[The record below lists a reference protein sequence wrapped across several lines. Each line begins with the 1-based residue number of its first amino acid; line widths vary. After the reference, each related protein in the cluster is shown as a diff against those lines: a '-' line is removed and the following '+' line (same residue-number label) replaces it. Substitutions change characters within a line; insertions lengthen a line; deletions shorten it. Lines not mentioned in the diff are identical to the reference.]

1 MEPLLVE
8 LLASDTAARLFLA
21 LLHFVWQGCLLAC
34 GLAVLLRL
42 LPTQQIHG
50 RCAAS
55 LTTLL
60 LMLACPVLTFFVVAP
75 ETPPQSP
82 DVASAA
88 IGPDHGLVASSH
100 EGLSSTE
107 IGFTPVIAVESG
119 RTSQSVDLDTN
130 DARWIEPART
140 SSRDGAGRSWL
151 LVVWV
156 LGVVVLAL
164 RLLFSFG
171 WTISLRYRKQLV
183 DPALRVQVRQ
193 LARELRLRMTP
204 QVWLSPRIRQ
214 AIVTGYLRPAIWL
227 PASWVSELPP
237 DVLEAVLAHELAH
250 IKRWDVWTILL
261 QRITETLLFYHP
273 GVWWVS
279 RCLTRQRELCCD
291 TAAVLATGAP
301 RRYALALEEIARR
314 HWSDWNP
321 ALTPSIGGRK
331 MELLNRV
338 THVLTISP
346 ASAGYR
352 APTPRRHTG
361 VLLASLLAL
370 VTVSGV
376 ILACGSGAS
385 EQQAEAAPEV
395 QAEAETTEEESATAR
410 NRAAARARLVTN
422 GILPKRPRADG
433 LFDLRSIETIDGQ
446 LLNDL
451 RLLAD
456 EAQSATLGR
465 APVGEEPIKQLATL
479 EHIEHLIF
487 VHADLEA
494 ADLQILKTMPKLR
507 SLMIV
512 KGTLSLPAESHR
524 PGAQIAGWKIELKWL
539 DANMSSVELLAAG
552 DGRLQFTDDDSPV
565 RSVTFKQLSL
575 RDNLLTATA
584 TGVTLE
590 ELQTDSS
597 EADLEKDTTT
607 LRAETLFFVRE
618 PTAPFKFRELN
629 GHKVVVGRSG
639 RRGMTL
645 TCDSILLRDDRLYFV
660 TLDELAQRHANADPS
675 KPNGPSDVH
684 NPLQPRAESDATG
697 AESNRH
703 ESLITIAYPVADV
716 LGSYT
721 TPVFSTGKPD
731 KRVPEASEVLVQLI
745 SENIASESWQQNG
758 GDGAITVHERTR
770 TLVIRQRQ
778 TVHDQIAA
786 FLLPLRRLVVGPHSE
801 DSFYGAPAASGGE
814 GRADPVIINVA
825 ADGRLTLNDDDAPI
839 TLDRLKSELQA
850 RHAKSDPDAQKK
862 SQAVQI
868 RADRAVPYQDLLK
881 IISLCN
887 ELKLPLKFSLRI
899 DAEQTPE
906 GEARRREAIRI
917 ERLVWDRYGL
927 RLEPLEVAAPNH
939 DAAQSLQPY
948 RGGLKISAVR
958 PGSPAAQVG
967 MRRDDLLVGLHV
979 WETLSLKNIRYVL
992 EHFTPDD
999 TNQLKFYI
1007 VRDGDVMF
1015 GHLPLESQPPTSAQL
1030 DEHRGTSHRG
1040 ARLLFFDAAWCGP
1053 CQQMRPIVRRLQE
1066 EGWAIEMVDVDRNR
1080 TLAVEHRITSIP
1092 TFLVIDGDHIAER
1105 RTGVTSEE
1113 SLRVLLTM
1121 HLAPP
1126 AEKHNGS
1133 RASESALL
1141 NTGHVEPAPK
1151 RIPLAETNERL
1162 DRKVSLH
1169 AEAISLAAVLQRI
1182 SIAIGVRIELDQQSI
1197 TKEGVTPNEPVTI
1210 VVDGISA
1217 KSALELI
1224 LAPLDLVYR
1233 LKPDGRIIVQEADVE
1248 SRGLHVVPY
1257 PIDEFLL
1264 NGADRK
1270 TGLDTLC
1277 HLIRTTVQPDTWEE
1291 FGGSG
1296 KVQAGRAA
1304 PRLIIFQ
1311 TEAVHAEVATLLA
1324 ELRRPH
1330 LFGVRPGMSS
1340 PTKKAAND
1348 RIRTTLEEQ
1357 RITLSLKETPLTD
1370 VMQRIASQTDVN
1382 VVLRESALAE
1392 EGITPE
1398 TPLTFEVQ
1406 DVPAATVLHEILDP
1420 RGLTFVVE
1428 NEDVTIT
1435 SRLRAMGEPVVT
1447 VYRVGHLVD
1456 PPVEADQAVDRDS
1469 LQRLADMVTSQITP
1483 DLWDD
1488 RGGIGCIAL
1497 HERTGSLVI
1506 RQLPPVHQQIEA
1518 LLDGLMEE

>member
-21 LLHFVWQGCLLAC
+21 LLHFVWLGCLLAL

-82 DVASAA
+82 DFASAD
-88 IGPDHGLVASSH
+88 IDRDHGLVEFAH
-100 EGLSSTE
+100 EGYSSSE
-107 IGFTPVIAVESG
+107 AEVIPVIAVESA
-119 RTSQSVDLDTN
+119 RTSEAVDLETSDT
-130 DARWIEPART
+130 RWTEPART
-140 SSRDGAGRSWL
+140 TSRDGAGRSWV
-151 LVVWV
+151 LVVWA

-164 RLLFSFG
+164 RLLLSFG
-171 WTISLRYRKQLV
+171 WTVSLRYRRQLV
-183 DPALRVQVRQ
+183 DPTLRVQVRQ
-193 LARELRLRMTP
+193 LARELGLRMIP

-279 RCLTRQRELCCD
+279 RCVTRQRELCCD

-301 RRYALALEEIARR
+301 RRYAMALEEIARR

-321 ALTPSIGGRK
+321 AFTPSIGGRK
-331 MELLNRV
+331 MELLARV

-346 ASAGYR
+346 ASTGR
-352 APTPRRHTG
+352 RPPTPRRHTG

-395 QAEAETTEEESATAR
+395 QAEAETTEEDSATAP
-410 NRAAARARLVTN
+410 NQAAARARLVTN

-456 EAQSATLGR
+456 EAQSVTLGR
-465 APVGEEPIKQLATL
+465 ALVGEEPIKQLATL

-512 KGTLSLPAESHR
+512 KGTLSLPAETHR
-524 PGAQIAGWKIELKWL
+524 PGAKIAGWKIELKWR
-539 DANMSSVELLAAG
+539 DADMSSVELLAAG
-552 DGRLQFTDDDSPV
+552 DGRLEFTDEDSPV

-575 RDNLLTATA
+575 RDNLLTGTA
-584 TGVTLE
+584 TGVTLD
-590 ELQTDSS
+590 ELQIDSS
-597 EADLEKDTTT
+597 EADLEKDATT

-629 GHKVVVGRSG
+629 GNKVVAGRSG
-639 RRGMTL
+639 RRAMTL
-645 TCDSILLRDDRLYFV
+645 TCDSILLRDDRLYFG
-660 TLDELAQRHANADPS
+660 TIDKLSQRHTDAEPP
-675 KPNGPSDVH
+675 KVHGRSDVLH
-684 NPLQPRAESDATG
+684 PLEPRAESDATG
-697 AESNRH
+697 AESNRD
-703 ESLITIAYPVADV
+703 EALITIAYPVADV

-721 TPVFSTGKPD
+721 TPIFSSGKPD
-731 KRVPEASEVLVQLI
+731 GRVPEASEILIQLI
-745 SENIASESWQQNG
+745 SENIAPETWEHNG

-801 DSFYGAPAASGGE
+801 DPFYVAPATSGGE

-839 TLDRLKSELQA
+839 TLDRLKSELQQ

-868 RADRAVPYQDLLK
+868 RADRAVPYQQLLK
-881 IISLCN
+881 IINLCN

-948 RGGLKISAVR
+948 RGGLKITAVR

-967 MRRDDLLVGLHV
+967 MRRDDVLVGLHV
-979 WETLSLKNIRYVL
+979 WETLSLKDVAYVF
-992 EHFTPDD
+992 EHSALDD
-999 TNQLKFYI
+999 MNQLKFYI
-1007 VRDGDVMF
+1007 VRDGDAMF
-1015 GHLPLESQPPTSAQL
+1015 GHLPLESQPPTSAQR
-1030 DEHRGTSHRG
+1030 DKNRGTSRRD

-1053 CQQMRPIVRRLQE
+1053 CQQMRPIVQRLQE
-1066 EGWAIEMVDVDRNR
+1066 EGWAIETVDVDRNR
-1080 TLAVEHRITSIP
+1080 TLAAEHRITSIP

-1105 RTGVTSEE
+1105 RIGVTSEE
-1113 SLRVLLTM
+1113 SLRVLLTL

-1126 AEKHNGS
+1126 AEKHNES
-1133 RASESALL
+1133 QASESALI
-1141 NTGHVEPAPK
+1141 NTGHVEAAPK

-1162 DRKVSLH
+1162 HRKVSLH

-1197 TKEGVTPNEPVTI
+1197 AKEGVTPNEPVTI

-1224 LAPLDLVYR
+1224 LAPLDLDYR
-1233 LKPDGRIIVQEADVE
+1233 LKPGGRIIVQEADAE
-1248 SRGLHVVPY
+1248 ERRLVVRTY

-1264 NGADRK
+1264 NGADRDAA
-1270 TGLDTLC
+1270 LEQLC
-1277 HLIRTTVQPDTWEE
+1277 NLIRTTVRPDRWKEV
-1291 FGGSG
+1291 GGP
-1296 KVQAGRAA
+1296 RAMPMGDTA
-1304 PRLIIFQ
+1304 RYLVIRQ
-1311 TEAVHAEVATLLA
+1311 TDAVHEEIAALLA

-1330 LFGVRPGMSS
+1330 LFGVRPGTSS
-1340 PTKKAAND
+1340 STKKAVND
-1348 RIRTTLEEQ
+1348 MIRTTLEEQ

-1370 VMQRIASQTDVN
+1370 VLQRIASQTDVN

-1398 TPLTFEVQ
+1398 TPLTLEVQ
-1406 DVPAATVLHEILDP
+1406 NVPAAKALREILDP
-1420 RGLTFVVE
+1420 RGLTFVIE
-1428 NEDVTIT
+1428 NEVVNIT
-1435 SRLRAMGEPVVT
+1435 SRFRALGDPTVK
-1447 VYRVGHLVD
+1447 VYRVGHLLD
-1456 PPVEADQAVDRDS
+1456 PPAEPGQGADRRALQALS
-1469 LQRLADMVTSQITP
+1469 ETITAQISP
-1483 DLWDD
+1483 NLWD
-1488 RGGIGCIAL
+1488 GIGSIAL

-1506 RQLPPVHQQIEA
+1506 RHVPPVHQQIEA